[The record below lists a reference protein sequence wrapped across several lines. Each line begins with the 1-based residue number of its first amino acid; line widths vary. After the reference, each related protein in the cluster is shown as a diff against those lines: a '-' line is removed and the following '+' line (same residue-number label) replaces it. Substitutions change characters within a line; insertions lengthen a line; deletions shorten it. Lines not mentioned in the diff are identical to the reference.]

1 MQNVSII
8 REKQEVLYKLIN
20 ISIIWRY
27 NHPQTILLQIKMR
40 SLISVAST
48 QQLSRNHAKKEQ
60 SFTVKGNKAFFSN
73 LEEKYKKLEQEN
85 LSLKLEVSQLKE
97 KLSKYSEETK
107 GFWNENIIEGPHERL
122 KTEEKFAYE
131 GLLNLIKQNP
141 EQVRFTMIDS
151 VLQSVGDFGT
161 ERVNFIDNYK
171 FEIIIFFL
179 IQTINFLPFVIII

>member
-1 MQNVSII
+1 MS
-8 REKQEVLYKLIN
+8 
-20 ISIIWRY
+20 
-27 NHPQTILLQIKMR
+27 T
-40 SLISVAST
+40 LISVVRILES
-48 QQLSRNHAKKEQ
+48 SRNHVKKEQ
-60 SFTVKGNKAFFSN
+60 SFIVKENKVFFSN
-73 LEEKYKKLEQEN
+73 LEEKCKKLEQEN

-107 GFWNENIIEGPHERL
+107 GSRNEIIIECPHERL

-161 ERVNFIDNYK
+161 ERVNFIKDWFRKILENAISPDSKAAIVLFDHISFSK
-171 FEIIIFFL
+171 FVKKHNEK
-179 IQTINFLPFVIII
+179 